1 VKRGLL
7 VVVTLLAVA
16 SLVATMAYTSA
27 SVSNDTGVTI
37 VATDEAHL
45 AVEPNPDLSNFVY
58 IQDGSMVIDFSAG
71 GAGFQPGSDYFFEDL
86 FFVTNNLDVPINL
99 GMAFSGVEPGDPWP
113 TGLRMVLTDKD
124 CQQPQAYYSR
134 ALMWGKFNEFESG
147 WYEGRYIE
155 LAPDETVGV
164 SWHFDGVNA
173 TTLDSESWRLIIHS
187 EAIR

>member
-1 VKRGLL
+1 
-7 VVVTLLAVA
+7 VTLLAVA

-27 SVSNDTGVTI
+27 SVSNETGVAI

-99 GMAFSGVEPGDPWP
+99 GMRFNVTYPGDPWP
-113 TGLRMVLTDKD
+113 TGLHTVSTDMECAVDPGQYKK
-124 CQQPQAYYSR
+124 
-134 ALMWGKFNEFESG
+134 ALMHGFGNHFQSG
-147 WYEGRYIE
+147 WNEGRYIQ
-155 LAPDETVGV
+155 LGPGETVGV
-164 SWHFDGVNA
+164 HWSFVGIDT
-173 TTLDSESWRLIIHS
+173 TTLASESWTLQIHS